1 MSQLA
6 IKRLTLKDIEGQ
18 IGSLSK
24 PSKMPCHGYSLPA
37 TECKRGSILRKLKNS
52 VCSGC
57 YALKNRYM
65 FNNVQTALHKRLDAL
80 LSDTFTWQHLLTE
93 LIDRKEKSGYFRW
106 HDSGDIQSP
115 EHLSAINNIAFAL
128 PHIKFWIPTR
138 EFTIVKEWVKTND
151 IAPNLIIRISANLI
165 GQTLRRPSIGSTNL
179 TTSSVGATQ
188 TLSGNRNC
196 PAPQQDNQCKD
207 CRSCWDTQVSNV
219 NYTLH

>member
-1 MSQLA
+1 
-6 IKRLTLKDIEGQ
+6 
-18 IGSLSK
+18 
-24 PSKMPCHGYSLPA
+24 MPCHGYSLPA
-37 TECKRGSILRKLKNS
+37 TKCKRGSILRKLKNS

-80 LSDTFTWQHLLTE
+80 LSDTYTWQRLLTE

-138 EFTIVKEWVKTND
+138 EFSVVKEWVKTND

-207 CRSCWDTQVSNV
+207 CRSCWDAQVSNV

>member
-1 MSQLA
+1 
-6 IKRLTLKDIEGQ
+6 
-18 IGSLSK
+18 
-24 PSKMPCHGYSLPA
+24 
-37 TECKRGSILRKLKNS
+37 
-52 VCSGC
+52 
-57 YALKNRYM
+57 M

-80 LSDTFTWQHLLTE
+80 LSDTYTWQRLLTE

-138 EFTIVKEWVKTND
+138 EFSVVKEWVKTND

-188 TLSGNRNC
+188 TISGNKNC

-207 CRSCWDTQVSNV
+207 CRSCWDHQVSNI